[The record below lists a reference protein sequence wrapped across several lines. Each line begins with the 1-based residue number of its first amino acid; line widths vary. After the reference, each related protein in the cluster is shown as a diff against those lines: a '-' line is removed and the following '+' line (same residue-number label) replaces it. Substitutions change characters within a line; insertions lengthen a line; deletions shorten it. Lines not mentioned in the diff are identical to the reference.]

1 MLMRYWIL
9 ICFVLLACSP
19 SLPPLIGEK
28 VVNSPDLRLFDK
40 FAPILPMDDGSVMIF
55 RQDGEAISLW
65 PDITPKQTV
74 EKIKGFDMPYSYR
87 EGYSELYPATYAS
100 LRSSKGVWLIGP
112 TIEFIGP
119 SKQHLSG
126 HLQFPRNNPTAV
138 ALPDGSIL
146 VAGGIPWVEVIKQQ
160 PLQNRSEL
168 RSIERVS
175 VSSDGHIVSEYVA
188 PLPACTEPNCHSNG
202 FSPQGFSMIHLG
214 LGRVMFAGG
223 FYNKSTYLYDAATNQ
238 WRTSAPL
245 TQQRVAFTLSLL
257 PDGRVLAAGGNE
269 DYSEQSTKNM
279 TTEIWDPKTD
289 KWTAGPPLP
298 VPMTHHTAIVID
310 NKTVVL
316 AGGRFAGVLAWD
328 IDKPQWRIAAQLALA
343 RAEAGVAYL
352 GHGRLAIIAG
362 SHARTYD
369 EAWGRRTEGYSLMD
383 ISREETRAGT
393 PTGYDATGQ
402 AFAAHGSKL
411 FVAGGKITSTFDG
424 REESEP
430 TANVEL
436 YDYRDNSVRSL
447 STLPFG
453 ASSAKAIWLD
463 DHRVLAMAL
472 KFGDLESMWF
482 GIFDTVNGS
491 QTTLPLPR
499 LGSYAV
505 PTNAYSKPNAQE
517 YADGNRIG
525 FRDEKYYQDLQMIGV
540 QGNHVLIDG
549 QWAGLHL
556 LDITNNTSVAIP
568 TLAHGYETS
577 IRLLNNGK
585 IVRAGGYMYV
595 DMVLSRVENCED
607 CPEQYIESEK
617 NLPLSTYDVY
627 DLVAKKWQKSAP
639 STAFGGPVAILADG
653 RVAKLGKITE
663 RVKNTVDTNSPTEK
677 SLKVLELSNPAG
689 TSWQPLTL
697 PAPVLAMTDDGK
709 DRLLSVTNL
718 DGALSG
724 LLFLGASNGNEQLD
738 WWWIDL
744 NNETAN
750 WQHLDL
756 TQTRKP
762 AMYIPSDVYFGAIQ
776 VAGRDV
782 GLVINQQGMTAFEK

>member
-1 MLMRYWIL
+1 MRYWIF
-9 ICFVLLACSP
+9 ICVVLLACSP
-19 SLPPLIGEK
+19 SPQPLAEEK

-40 FAPILPMDDGSVMIF
+40 FAPMLPMDDGSVLIF
-55 RQDGEAISLW
+55 RQDGQAISLW

-74 EKIKGFDMPYSYR
+74 EKIKEFDMPYSYR
-87 EGYSELYPATYAS
+87 EGRSELYPATYAS
-100 LRSSKGVWLIGP
+100 VRSSKGVWLVGA

-160 PLQNRSEL
+160 PFQNRPEF

-175 VSSDGHIVSEYVA
+175 VSSDGRIVSEYVA
-188 PLPACTEPNCHSNG
+188 PLPACTEPNCSSNNG
-202 FSPQGFSMIHLG
+202 FSPQSFSMIHLG
-214 LGRVMFAGG
+214 RGRVMFAGG
-223 FYNKSTYLYDAATNQ
+223 YYNKDTFLYDSATNQ

-245 TQQRVAFTLSLL
+245 SQQRVAFTLSLL
-257 PDGRVLAAGGNE
+257 PDGRVLAAGGSE
-269 DYSEQSTKNM
+269 DYREQSTKNM

-289 KWTAGPPLP
+289 KWTAGPLLP
-298 VPMTHHTAIVID
+298 VPMQHHTAIVID

-328 IDKPQWRIAAQLALA
+328 IDQPQWRIAAQLALA
-343 RAEAGVAYL
+343 RADAGVAYL
-352 GHGRLAIIAG
+352 GNNRLAIIAG

-369 EAWGRRTEGYSLMD
+369 EAWGRRTEGYSLVD
-383 ISREETRAGT
+383 ISREATRVGT

-402 AFAAHGSKL
+402 AFAVHGSKL

-424 REESEP
+424 SVDSQP

-463 DHRVLAMAL
+463 DHRVLTMAL
-472 KFGDLESMWF
+472 KSGDLKSMWF
-482 GIFDTVNGS
+482 GIFDMVNGS
-491 QTTLPLPR
+491 HTTLPLPR

-525 FRDEKYYQDLQMIGV
+525 VRDQEYYQDLQMIGV
-540 QGNHVLIDG
+540 HDNHVLIGG
-549 QWAGLHL
+549 QRAGLHW

-568 TLAHGYETS
+568 TLPHGYETS

-585 IVRAGGYMYV
+585 IVRAGGYTYF
-595 DMVLSRVENCED
+595 DIVLSRVENCED
-607 CPEQYIESEK
+607 CPEQYVESEK
-617 NLPLSTYDVY
+617 SLPLSTYQMY
-627 DLVAKKWQKSAP
+627 DTVTKKWQKSAP
-639 STAFGGPVAILADG
+639 STALGGPVAILADG
-653 RVAKLGKITE
+653 RVAKLGTITE

-677 SLKVLELSNPAG
+677 SLKVLELSNPDG
-689 TSWQPLTL
+689 TGWQSLKLPQSVLT
-697 PAPVLAMTDDGK
+697 MTGDGK
-709 DRLLSVTNL
+709 DRLLSPTNL
-718 DGALSG
+718 DGSLGS
-724 LLFLGASNGNEQLD
+724 LLFLGVSSGDEQLD

-744 NNETAN
+744 NNETSN
-750 WQHLDL
+750 WQHLNL

-762 AMYIPSDVYFGAIQ
+762 AMYIPSDVYFGSLQ
-776 VAGRDV
+776 VAGHDV
-782 GLVINQQGMTAFEK
+782 GLVINQQGMAVFEK